1 MYTVLILKP
10 NSWPGSLQAGAGPDQ
25 HGPPPDRQRVEGL
38 RASAQVRGQ
47 SLQVQA
53 AEEGRPG
60 QDGHHH
66 EAPESVSSVSG
77 AGRVMEVLH
86 ARVGKN
92 LGFLKKTQ
100 PSGFF

>member
-1 MYTVLILKP
+1 MNFQL
-10 NSWPGSLQAGAGPDQ
+10 NSFLGSLQAGAGPDQ

-66 EAPESVSSVSG
+66 EATESVSTVSG
-77 AGRVMEVLH
+77 AGRVMEVLRAVLWIRSEAVLRIH
-86 ARVGKN
+86 DI
-92 LGFLKKTQ
+92 
-100 PSGFF
+100 